1 MILDTNVQFVNSA
14 DDVATEA
21 GTSLVGDVVDLGA
34 AGQDPGNG
42 QPVYLVIQV
51 ITAFDGGAGAAGT
64 TQFVLASDSVAAIA
78 ADNTESRHILTK
90 AFAAATELTKGAQFV
105 YPLPTGGGE
114 TYERYLGIEI
124 IQGAEGE
131 DDGAIN
137 AFITLDPAGWKSYPD
152 AVN

>member
-51 ITAFDGGAGAAGT
+51 ITAFDDELERM
-64 TQFVLASDSVAAIA
+64 VLRSS
-78 ADNTESRHILTK
+78 S
-90 AFAAATELTKGAQFV
+90 
-105 YPLPTGGGE
+105 
-114 TYERYLGIEI
+114 
-124 IQGAEGE
+124 
-131 DDGAIN
+131 
-137 AFITLDPAGWKSYPD
+137 
-152 AVN
+152 

>member
-51 ITAFDGGAGAAGT
+51 ITAFDGGAGTNGT
-64 TQFVLASDSVAAIA
+64 TQFVLASDAIEALA

-90 AFAAATELTKGAQFV
+90 AFAASELAAGAQYV
-105 YPLPTGGGE
+105 YPLPTGGSE
-114 TYERYLGIEI
+114 PYERYLGIEV
-124 IQGAEGE
+124 IQATEGE

-137 AFITLDPAGWKSYPD
+137 AFLTLDPAGWKSYPD